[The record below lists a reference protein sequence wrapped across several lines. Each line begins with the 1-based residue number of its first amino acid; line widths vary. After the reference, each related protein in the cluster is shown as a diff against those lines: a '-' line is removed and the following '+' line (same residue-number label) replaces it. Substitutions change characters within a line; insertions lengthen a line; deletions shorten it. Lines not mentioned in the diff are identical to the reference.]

1 MGLISDTSFV
11 DSVIFRSKRGTS
23 TGLKI
28 HPTIFGYFSNEID
41 EDEEIQAFSGV
52 GSKNYAY
59 ETRKKDTGEVGTQVV
74 KIRGLTL
81 SGDAK
86 KTINLDLMRNF
97 VHNIQEQ
104 KNVTTRV
111 PQFRI
116 RINGVSK
123 KLSAKDVQAVYSNFS
138 NHKRFYHRQASL
150 SRLWPF
156 GVTEYI

>member
-1 MGLISDTSFV
+1 MGLVSYNSFV

-28 HPTIFGYFSNEID
+28 HPTIFGYFSN
-41 EDEEIQAFSGV
+41 AFSGV

>member
-1 MGLISDTSFV
+1 MSLISYTSFV

-41 EDEEIQAFSGV
+41 EDEEIQAFSGI

-81 SGDAK
+81 SGDATK
-86 KTINLDLMRNF
+86 KMNVHLMRDF
-97 VHNIQEQ
+97 VRNIQEQ
-104 KNVTTRV
+104 NNVTTKV
-111 PQFRI
+111 KQFRI
-116 RINGVSK
+116 RINGVTK
-123 KLSAKDVQAVYSNFS
+123 KLSAKDVEAVYSNFS
-138 NHKRFYHRQASL
+138 NHKRFYHRQASPN
-150 SRLWPF
+150 RLWPF